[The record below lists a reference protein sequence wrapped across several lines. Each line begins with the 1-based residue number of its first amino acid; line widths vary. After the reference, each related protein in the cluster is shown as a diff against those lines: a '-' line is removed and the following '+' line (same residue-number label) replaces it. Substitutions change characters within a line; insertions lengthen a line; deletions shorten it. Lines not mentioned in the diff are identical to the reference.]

1 MLGDNIRL
9 LRSVRGISQVE
20 LGEKLNVSKQSIS
33 NWENG
38 NIQPSIEMLMK
49 IADFFSV
56 STDFLLGL
64 DNRTSIIVDGLST
77 EELSHIRV
85 IIDDLVAAKRRMG
98 IEQNDDRPREKPE
111 HHPLPC
117 NFGTDDVPAVLK
129 KFFIV
134 LVPIR
139 HSITDYAFP
148 FASTVSRYSLRP
160 FS

>member
-1 MLGDNIRL
+1 MQPCRIRRMNPYKNTIAQQKSKEGRLHAMLGDNIRL

-98 IEQNDDRPREKPE
+98 IEQNDDRPRE
-111 HHPLPC
+111 
-117 NFGTDDVPAVLK
+117 
-129 KFFIV
+129 
-134 LVPIR
+134 
-139 HSITDYAFP
+139 
-148 FASTVSRYSLRP
+148 
-160 FS
+160 

>member
-1 MLGDNIRL
+1 MQYRGIYAANLLTVKSEVGVQPCRIRRMNPYKNTIAQQKSKEGRLHAMLGDNIRL

-98 IEQNDDRPREKPE
+98 IEQNDDRPRE
-111 HHPLPC
+111 
-117 NFGTDDVPAVLK
+117 
-129 KFFIV
+129 
-134 LVPIR
+134 
-139 HSITDYAFP
+139 
-148 FASTVSRYSLRP
+148 
-160 FS
+160 

>member
-1 MLGDNIRL
+1 MKIQLHNKKSKEGRLHAMLGDNIRL

-85 IIDDLVAAKRRMG
+85 IIDDLVAAKRRTG
-98 IEQNDDRPREKPE
+98 IEQNDDRPRE
-111 HHPLPC
+111 
-117 NFGTDDVPAVLK
+117 
-129 KFFIV
+129 
-134 LVPIR
+134 
-139 HSITDYAFP
+139 
-148 FASTVSRYSLRP
+148 
-160 FS
+160 

>member
-64 DNRTSIIVDGLST
+64 DT

-98 IEQNDDRPREKPE
+98 IEQNDDRPRE
-111 HHPLPC
+111 
-117 NFGTDDVPAVLK
+117 
-129 KFFIV
+129 
-134 LVPIR
+134 
-139 HSITDYAFP
+139 
-148 FASTVSRYSLRP
+148 
-160 FS
+160 

>member
-64 DNRTSIIVDGLST
+64 DNRTSISDEWGLNKTTIVRANDTARKSRNTTRCPAISG
-77 EELSHIRV
+77 
-85 IIDDLVAAKRRMG
+85 RMMF
-98 IEQNDDRPREKPE
+98 R
-111 HHPLPC
+111 L
-117 NFGTDDVPAVLK
+117 F
-129 KFFIV
+129 
-134 LVPIR
+134 
-139 HSITDYAFP
+139 
-148 FASTVSRYSLRP
+148 
-160 FS
+160 

>member
-98 IEQNDDRPREKPE
+98 IEQNDDRSARMTLRGKA
-111 HHPLPC
+111 
-117 NFGTDDVPAVLK
+117 GTPPAALQ
-129 KFFIV
+129 F
-134 LVPIR
+134 R
-139 HSITDYAFP
+139 DG
-148 FASTVSRYSLRP
+148 
-160 FS
+160 

>member
-98 IEQNDDRPREKPE
+98 IEQNDDRSARMTLRGKSRNTTRCPA
-111 HHPLPC
+111 
-117 NFGTDDVPAVLK
+117 FGTVNVPAVLK
-129 KFFIV
+129 SFLSF
-134 LVPIR
+134 LC
-139 HSITDYAFP
+139 
-148 FASTVSRYSLRP
+148 RYGTA
-160 FS
+160 

>member
-20 LGEKLNVSKQSIS
+20 LGEKLNVSKQSI
-33 NWENG
+33 
-38 NIQPSIEMLMK
+38 
-49 IADFFSV
+49 

-98 IEQNDDRPREKPE
+98 IEQNDDRPRE
-111 HHPLPC
+111 
-117 NFGTDDVPAVLK
+117 
-129 KFFIV
+129 
-134 LVPIR
+134 
-139 HSITDYAFP
+139 
-148 FASTVSRYSLRP
+148 
-160 FS
+160 

>member
-1 MLGDNIRL
+1 MMISTKGRYALRIMIDLAQHDGETPVSVREIAERQEISGKYMEQIISVLTRAGL

-38 NIQPSIEMLMK
+38 NLQPSIEMLMK

-98 IEQNDDRPREKPE
+98 IEQNDDRPRE
-111 HHPLPC
+111 
-117 NFGTDDVPAVLK
+117 
-129 KFFIV
+129 
-134 LVPIR
+134 
-139 HSITDYAFP
+139 
-148 FASTVSRYSLRP
+148 
-160 FS
+160 

>member
-1 MLGDNIRL
+1 MHPCRIRRMNPYKNTIAQQKSKEGRLHAMLGDNIRL

-98 IEQNDDRPREKPE
+98 IEQNDDRPRE
-111 HHPLPC
+111 
-117 NFGTDDVPAVLK
+117 
-129 KFFIV
+129 
-134 LVPIR
+134 
-139 HSITDYAFP
+139 
-148 FASTVSRYSLRP
+148 
-160 FS
+160 

>member
-64 DNRTSIIVDGLST
+64 DNRTAIIVDGLST

-85 IIDDLVAAKRRMG
+85 IIDDLVAAKRRTG
-98 IEQNDDRPREKPE
+98 IEQNDDRSARMTLRGKSRNTTR
-111 HHPLPC
+111 C
-117 NFGTDDVPAVLK
+117 PAISGRMMFRL
-129 KFFIV
+129 F
-134 LVPIR
+134 
-139 HSITDYAFP
+139 
-148 FASTVSRYSLRP
+148 
-160 FS
+160 

>member
-98 IEQNDDRPREKPE
+98 IEQNQRSSARMTLRGK
-111 HHPLPC
+111 
-117 NFGTDDVPAVLK
+117 NGTPPAALQ
-129 KFFIV
+129 F
-134 LVPIR
+134 R
-139 HSITDYAFP
+139 DG
-148 FASTVSRYSLRP
+148 
-160 FS
+160 

>member
-38 NIQPSIEMLMK
+38 NIQPSIEMLLK

-85 IIDDLVAAKRRMG
+85 IIDDLVAAKRRTG
-98 IEQNDDRPREKPE
+98 IEQNDDRPRE
-111 HHPLPC
+111 
-117 NFGTDDVPAVLK
+117 
-129 KFFIV
+129 
-134 LVPIR
+134 
-139 HSITDYAFP
+139 
-148 FASTVSRYSLRP
+148 
-160 FS
+160 

>member
-56 STDFLLGL
+56 
-64 DNRTSIIVDGLST
+64 TSIIVDGLST

-98 IEQNDDRPREKPE
+98 IEQNDDRPRE
-111 HHPLPC
+111 
-117 NFGTDDVPAVLK
+117 
-129 KFFIV
+129 
-134 LVPIR
+134 
-139 HSITDYAFP
+139 
-148 FASTVSRYSLRP
+148 
-160 FS
+160 

>member
-98 IEQNDDRPREKPE
+98 IEQKRRSSARMTLRGKA
-111 HHPLPC
+111 
-117 NFGTDDVPAVLK
+117 GTPPAALQ
-129 KFFIV
+129 F
-134 LVPIR
+134 R
-139 HSITDYAFP
+139 DG
-148 FASTVSRYSLRP
+148 
-160 FS
+160 